1 MRLALFDLD
10 NTLIAGD
17 SDYEWTQLLISKGV
31 LDRENFERRNSE
43 FYEQYKAG
51 TMDIHEFL
59 DFQLYSLASNSR
71 ADLEAWHAEFMITR
85 ILPIL
90 SVKARAL
97 VRQHQDNGDLCA
109 LVTAT
114 NSFVTGPIS
123 RELNVPHLIA
133 TIPAQE
139 NGQFTGKPR
148 GTPAF
153 REGKIVRVEAW
164 LESMGLWWSN
174 FERSWFYSD
183 SLNDLPLL
191 SRVTDPVAVD
201 PDSTLRAHAEA
212 EQWAILQIHGAHVP
226 TVGH

>member
-1 MRLALFDLD
+1 MHLALFDLD

-17 SDYEWTQLLISKGV
+17 SDYEWTQHLVSAGV
-31 LDRENFERRNSE
+31 LDRDMFERRNNE

-51 TMDIHEFL
+51 TLDIDEFL
-59 DFQLYSLASNSR
+59 DFQLFSLANNAR
-71 ADLEAWHAEFMITR
+71 ADLERWHADFMRTR

-90 SVKARAL
+90 TPQARQLVKS
-97 VRQHQDNGDLCA
+97 HQDNGDLCA

-114 NSFVTGPIS
+114 NSFVTGPIG
-123 RELNVPHLIA
+123 RELQIPHLIA
-133 TIPAQE
+133 TVPAQE
-139 NGQFTGKPR
+139 GGQFTGKPR

-153 REGKIVRVEAW
+153 REGKIIRVEAW

-191 SRVTDPVAVD
+191 SQVTDPVAVD
-201 PDSTLRAHAEA
+201 PDSTLCAHAEA
-212 EQWAILQIHGAHVP
+212 SGWSVVWLNSQPPPKAG
-226 TVGH
+226 T